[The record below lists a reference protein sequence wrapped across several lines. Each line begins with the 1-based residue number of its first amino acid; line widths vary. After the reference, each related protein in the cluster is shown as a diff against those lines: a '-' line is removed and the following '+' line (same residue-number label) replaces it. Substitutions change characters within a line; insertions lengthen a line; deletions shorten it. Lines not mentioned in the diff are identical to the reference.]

1 MTYIT
6 LSILLVVMIWVVVFI
21 GRAVTSKEKT
31 AASTLNKPLKNSNKY
46 WYN

>member
-6 LSILLVVMIWVVVFI
+6 LSILSIIMIWAVVFV
-21 GRAVTSKEKT
+21 GRAVTSKERT